1 MFAKLIPMF
10 LKGDFSQVPPDML
23 DTVNRML
30 VSDFTEQYAGLLRV
44 LSDPANRPLVFHCTQ
59 GKDRAGFGAAMVLS
73 ALGVPW
79 ETVVEDY
86 LLSNHFRKE
95 ENDKMLGMIR
105 SFAASHAGPE
115 GEEVAFSRV
124 EGLLYVKEQSLQ
136 AAHAEI
142 IERHGSVEVFLTRA
156 ARLFRR
162 GVSSGCATI
171 CWSRTCTKREK
182 VLVGVCV
189 GRGVRARRW
198 LRCAARGGG
207 RERRSFGTRRLHREA
222 PRSVR
227 SSRPGA
233 GVSARR
239 PKVAW
244 SSGTT
249 RVAARATSGTSYARC
264 ARGRWTPR
272 ASRRLGSASS
282 CVLRWCFR
290 RRA

>member
-1 MFAKLIPMF
+1 MPIASSDMFAKLIPMF

-30 VSDFTEQYAGLLRV
+30 VRDFTEQYAGLLRV

-105 SFAASHAGPE
+105 SFAASQAGPE
-115 GEEVAFSRV
+115 GEEIAFSRV

-142 IERHGSVEVFLTRA
+142 IERHGSIAAFLSEG
-156 ARLFRR
+156 L
-162 GVSSGCATI
+162 GC
-171 CWSRTCTKREK
+171 SEDG
-182 VLVGVCV
+182 L
-189 GRGVRARRW
+189 
-198 LRCAARGGG
+198 
-207 RERRSFGTRRLHREA
+207 RRLRDDLLE
-222 PRSVR
+222 
-227 SSRPGA
+227 
-233 GVSARR
+233 
-239 PKVAW
+239 
-244 SSGTT
+244 
-249 RVAARATSGTSYARC
+249 
-264 ARGRWTPR
+264 
-272 ASRRLGSASS
+272 
-282 CVLRWCFR
+282 
-290 RRA
+290 